1 MVNGIGDLV
10 DANPRMWP
18 IGIDNPMFPAQTRP
32 DRPCRSTES
41 PVDSET
47 PVPENRMS
55 PLAPTALPAAN
66 YDCPVHDWTENFG
79 RSTGSIS
86 RLIHEVGTRFQA
98 CGLPLA
104 RLSVIVRT
112 LHPQIAVA
120 GYIWNGETGVMDEF
134 TRDHQSQS
142 RESYQRSPV
151 RQIFEGSPGIR
162 RRLLDPDCPRDFP
175 ILEDLDGEGITD
187 YIVLPVPFSDG
198 RSYACSWATRDPNGF
213 SDEQIARI
221 AQLMPTFSLV
231 LEILAIRTISRNLM
245 DTYLGH
251 SAGMRVLDGE
261 IYRGVNETI
270 EAVIWISDLRAF
282 TRLSDSFAP
291 PVVLGILN
299 DHFERVV
306 GAIKQHEGEVL
317 KFMGDSVLAIFP
329 IANFQSPGKAADAA
343 LAAARDTRRSIAA
356 GNATRRE
363 KRLAEIDYGIALN
376 LGEVVYGNIGAP
388 DRLDFTVIGP
398 AVNQTARIEALCKTL
413 SRKVL
418 VSHSVAEVAGEKLES
433 LGFQVLRGVREPQE
447 IFAVPDRPSTI
458 TNR

>member
-1 MVNGIGDLV
+1 M
-10 DANPRMWP
+10 
-18 IGIDNPMFPAQTRP
+18 
-32 DRPCRSTES
+32 
-41 PVDSET
+41 DSET

-55 PLAPTALPAAN
+55 PIAPTAFPVTN
-66 YDCPVHDWTENFG
+66 YDCPVHDWIENFG
-79 RSTGSIS
+79 RSAGSVS
-86 RLIHEVGTRFQA
+86 SLIHEVGTRFQA

-112 LHPQIAVA
+112 LHPQIAVF
-120 GYIWNGETGVMDEF
+120 GYTWNGESGSMDEF
-134 TRDHQSQS
+134 TADHQSQS

-151 RQIFEGSPGIR
+151 RQIIEGSPGIR
-162 RRLLDPDCPRDFP
+162 RRLLNPDCPRDFP
-175 ILEDLDGEGITD
+175 ILEELAADGVTD
-187 YIVLPVPFSDG
+187 YLILPVPFSDG
-198 RSYACSWATRDPNGF
+198 RSYSCSWATRDPNGF
-213 SDEQIARI
+213 SDEQVARI
-221 AQLMPTFSLV
+221 IQIMPAFSLV
-231 LEILAIRTISRNLM
+231 LEILAMRTVARNLM

-251 SAGMRVLDGE
+251 SAGVRVLDGE

-270 EAVIWISDLRAF
+270 DAVIWISDLRGF
-282 TRLSDSFAP
+282 TQLSDSFAP

-306 GAIKQHEGEVL
+306 GAITQHEGEVL

-329 IANFQSPGKAADAA
+329 IAKFAGPGQAADAA

-356 GNATRRE
+356 GNAKRRE
-363 KRLAEIDYGIALN
+363 KRLAEVDYGIALN

-418 VSHSVAEVAGEKLES
+418 VSHSVAEATSERLES
-433 LGFQVLRGVREPQE
+433 LGFQALRGVREPQE
-447 IFAVPDRPSTI
+447 IFAVPDRPDAVM
-458 TNR
+458 NR